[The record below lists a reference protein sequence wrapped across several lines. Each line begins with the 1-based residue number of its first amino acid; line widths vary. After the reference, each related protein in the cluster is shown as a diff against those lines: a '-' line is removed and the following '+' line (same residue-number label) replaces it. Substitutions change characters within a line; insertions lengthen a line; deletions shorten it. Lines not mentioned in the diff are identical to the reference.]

1 MTMYGQNKGYFK
13 LENNECIG
21 TGARATLHKIK
32 IVVFYLG
39 YVVVWR
45 VFRNKMRL
53 YDVTIKYI
61 C

>member
-32 IVVFYLG
+32 TVIFYLG
-39 YVVVWR
+39 YEVV
-45 VFRNKMRL
+45 
-53 YDVTIKYI
+53 
-61 C
+61 